1 MVLMGAGMLATY
13 YFLTLYMQLVK
24 GYMPVRTG
32 LVYLPMALATV
43 LGSGLLA
50 PKLLERF
57 SVRTVT
63 VIGMLLAAASMVW
76 FGQLAVDQSPWTV
89 LIPAQVVSGVG
100 IGLGFVTLTIAGVRG
115 VLAHHTGIASGVIN
129 AATQIGG
136 ALGLAVLAT
145 IAAAVT
151 GNVSSGTPPP
161 VALTD
166 GYTTALVIGGAL
178 FLAALLVAT
187 LTLNPTSDLDADRSP
202 NRTNIKEST

>member
-1 MVLMGAGMLATY
+1 VLADRSRGGAYLVMFLMGAGMLATY
-13 YFLTLYMQLVK
+13 YFLTLYMQLVR
-24 GYMPVRTG
+24 GYTPLYTG

-57 SVRTVT
+57 SVRAVT
-63 VIGMLLAAASMVW
+63 VLGMLLAAASMLW
-76 FGQLAVDQSPWTV
+76 FGQLTADQNPWTV

-100 IGLGFVTLTIAGVRG
+100 IGLGFVALTIAGVRG
-115 VLAHHTGIASGVIN
+115 VTGHHSGIASGVIN

-145 IAAAVT
+145 IAAAAT
-151 GNVSSGTPPP
+151 SSGKPLGA
-161 VALTD
+161 ALTG
-166 GYTTALVIGGAL
+166 GYTTGLVAGGAL

-187 LTLNPTSDLDADRSP
+187 LTLD
-202 NRTNIKEST
+202 STTDIDER